1 MSVTIYHDKDA
12 DMKYLQGKT
21 VAVIGYGAQGSA
33 QAQCLRDSGV
43 KVVVGIRVDLGI
55 EPVVLL
61 LLENYVFKPEQ
72 RI

>member
-43 KVVVGIRVDLGI
+43 KVVVGIRPGKSYDRAKI
-55 EPVVLL
+55 FERK
-61 LLENYVFKPEQ
+61 F
-72 RI
+72 